1 LRAAVQIGSSGW
13 LACWQRS
20 VVMALAPASVLAQA
34 VRRPDRQV
42 RLARLIRQ
50 AATDVIDLG
59 RVDAAGVGRLPTSYA
74 T

>member
-1 LRAAVQIGSSGW
+1 
-13 LACWQRS
+13 
-20 VVMALAPASVLAQA
+20 MALAPASVLAQA